1 MHERPQLRPCA
12 CCSKK
17 PHAKISSHVAA
28 AFLRAYNTVHGDTA
42 TGTRVAPCKKCQD
55 EFLYQTFLVD
65 TAAFVLI
72 VMYLARTADCG
83 TQDAGAY
90 AFGILL
96 RHTGFRYVLAALYSV
111 LRVVIKLVNHEKV
124 VW

>member
-1 MHERPQLRPCA
+1 MHEQPHHRFCT
-12 CCSKK
+12 CCNKK
-17 PHAKISSHVAA
+17 PHAKVSSQVAV
-28 AFLRAYNTVHGDTA
+28 AFFRAYHTVHGNRTA
-42 TGTRVAPCKKCQD
+42 KQNAPCKKCQD
-55 EFLYQTFLVD
+55 EFLYQNFLVD

-72 VMYLARTADCG
+72 LMYLARTADCG

-90 AFGILL
+90 ALGVLL

-111 LRVVIKLVNHEKV
+111 LRVVTKLVNRDRV